1 MQQLFVPDT
10 SKSKVVTYQV
20 LVNGQVANPVY
31 ELQSMVI
38 THESNRVP
46 SARLI
51 FKDGDASAKTFSL
64 SEQDDFIPGA
74 SIAIRLGR
82 DGTNTQVFK
91 GIVIRHSI
99 RVKENGQ
106 SELSVD
112 CRDQAIQMT
121 VGRHSKYYLNVL
133 DSDVMNT
140 LVGGYTGL
148 SCSVNATQLQ
158 HEELVQHHMSDWD
171 FLLMRAEANG
181 MLVNIVDGAITI
193 VVPSTGGTPALTVAF
208 GSSILEFE
216 AEMDARTQWNNVEA
230 TSWDYHNQ
238 ALFTADS
245 SSVPGWTEA
254 GNITGSTLA
263 QTIKLKNYE
272 MHHSGYLTEMELQ
285 TWVNGLMVRSALAKI
300 CGRAK
305 CDGFSGIS
313 PGNMLT
319 VTGVGNRFNGNVFV
333 TAVKHEV
340 GNGMWDTHVQ
350 FGLNP
355 RRYAELYQDIDD
367 RCAAGLLGGIRGLQI
382 GVTVQLQGDPAGQ
395 DRILVRL
402 PVIDNVNQSD
412 GIWTR
417 VASLDAGQNRGAFWR
432 PEVGDEVIV
441 AFIND
446 DPRDAVVLGMLNSSA
461 KPAPWT
467 ATSANDIKGFAS
479 RSNMKVFFDD
489 GKNQITL
496 VTPNGNQIQ
505 LDDTGQQIT
514 LQDQNQNSITMG
526 PSGITLTSATGAVN
540 IQASSG
546 NIQLMAGVSL
556 TAQGATTTVSGDA
569 SLTLSATMVSIN

>member
-20 LVNGQVANPVY
+20 VVNGQVANPIY
-31 ELQSMVI
+31 ELQSMVV

-46 SARLI
+46 STRLI
-51 FKDGDASAKTFSL
+51 FKDGDPSAKTFSL
-64 SEQDDFIPGA
+64 SEQSDFVPGS
-74 SIAIRLGR
+74 SIAVRLGR

-112 CRDQAIQMT
+112 CRDEAIRMT

-140 LVGGYTGL
+140 LVSAYPNL
-148 SCSVNATQLQ
+148 SCTVNATQLQ
-158 HEELVQHHMSDWD
+158 HEELVQHHLSDWD
-171 FLLMRAEANG
+171 FLLMRAEANS
-181 MLVNIVDGAITI
+181 MLVNIVDGA
-193 VVPSTGGTPALTVAF
+193 VNLVAPSTSGTPALTVAF

-230 TSWDYHNQ
+230 KSWDYHNQ
-238 ALFTADS
+238 ALFTADA

-254 GNITGSTLA
+254 GNIPGSTLA
-263 QTIKLKNYE
+263 QTINLQNYE
-272 MHHSGYLTEMELQ
+272 MHHSGYLTELELQ
-285 TWVNGLMVRSALAKI
+285 TWVNGLMARSALAKL

-305 CDGFSGIS
+305 CDGFSGIH
-313 PGNMLT
+313 PGDMLT
-319 VTGVGNRFNGNVFV
+319 VTGVGARFNGNVYV

-340 GNGMWDTHVQ
+340 GNGMWDTHIQ
-350 FGLNP
+350 FGLNS

-367 RCAAGLLGGIRGLQI
+367 RPAAGLLGGIRGLQI

-467 ATSANDIKGFAS
+467 ASSSNDIKGFTS
-479 RSNMKVFFDD
+479 RSKMQVFFDD

-526 PSGITLTSATGAVN
+526 PSGITLTSTTGNVI
-540 IQASSG
+540 IQAS
-546 NIQLMAGVSL
+546 AG
-556 TAQGATTTVSGDA
+556 TMQ
-569 SLTLSATMVSIN
+569 LSALASMTVQGGTTIVNGDTSVALGAPTVAIN